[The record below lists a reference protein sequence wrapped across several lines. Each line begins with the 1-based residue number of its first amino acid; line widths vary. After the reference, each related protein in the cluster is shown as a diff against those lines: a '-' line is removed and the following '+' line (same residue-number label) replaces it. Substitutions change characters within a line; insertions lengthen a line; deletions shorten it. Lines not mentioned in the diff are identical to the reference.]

1 VSGAAAKEIS
11 MNLSGKRILIT
22 GAASGLGRAAATA
35 LQKAGALVVGLDKNS
50 VAVGEGMRFIVADV
64 RDARGIAAAVEDA
77 VSRLGGLDILINNAG
92 VLSLQDAG
100 SAPGEDVREA
110 IEVNLL
116 GPWRVTAAALPA
128 LQKSSGHVINIAS
141 LFAVVNAPLI
151 PAYSASKRALTAY
164 SDVLRS
170 QYGDRIKVST
180 IYPGYMNTPIHD
192 GAVRQGLSVAKIV
205 RFDIGGR
212 TLVTFEESLDA
223 AARRIVRAC
232 AKGQVRDG
240 GMTVRGW
247 LTLMLARHA
256 PRLTDRVAAARLR
269 QLARNGMSIR
279 LDAATQSSQ

>member
-1 VSGAAAKEIS
+1 MK
-11 MNLSGKRILIT
+11 LSGKRILVT

-50 VAVGEGMRFIVADV
+50 AAVDDGIRSIVADV
-64 RDARGIAAAVEDA
+64 RDPAGIAASVDEA
-77 VSRLGGLDILINNAG
+77 VSHLGGLDILINNAG

-100 SAPGEDVREA
+100 SAPGDDVREA

-128 LQKSSGHVINIAS
+128 LQKSGGHVINIAS
-141 LFAVVNAPLI
+141 LFALVNAPLI
-151 PAYSASKRALTAY
+151 PAYASSKRALTAY
-164 SDVLRS
+164 SDVLRA

-180 IYPGYMNTPIHD
+180 IYPGYMDTPIHD
-192 GAVRQGLSVAKIV
+192 GAVRQGLSVARIV
-205 RFDIGGR
+205 RFNIGRR
-212 TLVTFEESLDA
+212 TLLTFEESLDA

-240 GMTVRGW
+240 GLTARGW

-269 QLARNGMSIR
+269 QLTRKGMSIR
-279 LDAATQSSQ
+279 LDVATPLPR